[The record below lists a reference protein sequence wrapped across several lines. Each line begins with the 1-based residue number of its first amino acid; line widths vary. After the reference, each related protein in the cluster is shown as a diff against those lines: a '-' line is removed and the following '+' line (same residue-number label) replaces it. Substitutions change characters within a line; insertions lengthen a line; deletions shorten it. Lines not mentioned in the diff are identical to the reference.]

1 MGVASYRI
9 ERCVGAGCGSFTE
22 VATATGITFN
32 DTGLATGTSY
42 SYRVR
47 AVDANGNTSG
57 YSNTASAA
65 TAAADTQAPTAPS
78 GLTATLAPSGSQI
91 DSAWTA
97 STDNVA
103 VINYRV
109 ERCSGAGC
117 SAFAEIGTA
126 PGPTFSNTGLVA
138 GTSYSYRVRAADAAA
153 NTSGYSNT
161 AGATT
166 PGTAA
171 TPAYVQGASA
181 VPQTPQTTV
190 AVPFAGAQLAGHL
203 NVVIVGW
210 SDTTAQV
217 ASVSDTAGNAYL
229 LAVGPTAIAGIAT
242 QSVYYAKNIAAAP
255 AGNVVTVTYTSPANY
270 PDIRIAQYSGIHLT
284 DPVDATAAA
293 TGTSATSSTPALLTT
308 SPNDLLVAG
317 NLVQT
322 LTTGPGAGFTQ
333 RMITNP
339 DGDILEDRLAAV
351 VGSYGA
357 SAPINPSAQWIMQT
371 VAFRAGTGAPP
382 PPPDT
387 TPPTVAVTSPAAAAT
402 VSGTINVV
410 VTASDTAGVAGVAL
424 VVDGLSMGAP
434 DTTSP
439 YSFSLNTTKFGNGSH
454 TIGAYAWDPSQNL
467 GNAVGVPVTFS
478 NASPANPAV
487 VGVWSGLRP
496 LPLVPVNVALMSTG
510 KVLMYDG
517 GPWGT
522 DARVWDPTTN
532 TLVDV
537 PAPVNIFCSSLEQLG
552 DGRILVN
559 GGHPGTCH
567 VGLTAN
573 NVFDPVTGTWSVLA
587 DMTYPRWYPTST
599 TLPDGRVLVMSGES
613 TCQNCFV
620 SVHEIYNPATNTWTQ
635 LSSPAAQLSFPYY
648 PHPFVLPT
656 DGRVLVT
663 STTQRPIVSQ
673 VFNLT
678 TQTWSAVGGPAVE
691 GGAAVMYQPSKF
703 LKMGL
708 SVESEDPVHNSTNT
722 AYVLDMTQAT
732 PTWRQV
738 ASMANKRA
746 YHNATMLP
754 DGSVLVTGGGPTTAA
769 TNTSAAI
776 LPAELWSP
784 TTETWTT
791 LSSMNAPRLYHSE
804 ALLMPDGRVLISGG
818 GRNALMTEPTD
829 QFNSEFYSPPYLFK
843 GPRPVITSAPTT
855 VPYNQ
860 TFVVQ
865 TPNAPQSRRSR

>member
-1 MGVASYRI
+1 
-9 ERCVGAGCGSFTE
+9 
-22 VATATGITFN
+22 
-32 DTGLATGTSY
+32 
-42 SYRVR
+42 
-47 AVDANGNTSG
+47 
-57 YSNTASAA
+57 
-65 TAAADTQAPTAPS
+65 
-78 GLTATLAPSGSQI
+78 
-91 DSAWTA
+91 
-97 STDNVA
+97 
-103 VINYRV
+103 
-109 ERCSGAGC
+109 
-117 SAFAEIGTA
+117 
-126 PGPTFSNTGLVA
+126 
-138 GTSYSYRVRAADAAA
+138 
-153 NTSGYSNT
+153 
-161 AGATT
+161 
-166 PGTAA
+166 
-171 TPAYVQGASA
+171 
-181 VPQTPQTTV
+181 
-190 AVPFAGAQLAGHL
+190 
-203 NVVIVGW
+203 
-210 SDTTAQV
+210 
-217 ASVSDTAGNAYL
+217 
-229 LAVGPTAIAGIAT
+229 
-242 QSVYYAKNIAAAP
+242 
-255 AGNVVTVTYTSPANY
+255 
-270 PDIRIAQYSGIHLT
+270 
-284 DPVDATAAA
+284 
-293 TGTSATSSTPALLTT
+293 
-308 SPNDLLVAG
+308 
-317 NLVQT
+317 
-322 LTTGPGAGFTQ
+322 
-333 RMITNP
+333 MITNP
-339 DGDILEDRLAAV
+339 NGDILEDRLAAAP
-351 VGSYGA
+351 GAYGA
-357 SAPINPSAQWIMQT
+357 SAVLGASGSWIMQT
-371 VAFRAGTGAPP
+371 VAFRAGAGAPP

-387 TPPTVAVTSPAAAAT
+387 TPPTVAVTSPASAAT

-410 VTASDTAGVAGVAL
+410 VTASDTAGVAGVSL

-552 DGRILVN
+552 DGRILVQ

-573 NVFDPVTGTWSVLA
+573 NAFDPVTGTWTVLA
-587 DMTYPRWYPTST
+587 DMSFPRWYPTST

-635 LSSPAAQLSFPYY
+635 LSNPASQFSFPYY
-648 PHPFVLPT
+648 PHAFVLPT

-663 STTQRPIVSQ
+663 STNQRPIVSQ
-673 VFNLT
+673 VFDLNTLT
-678 TQTWSAVGGPAVE
+678 WTAVGGPAVE
-691 GGAAVMYQPSKF
+691 GGIAVMYRPSKF
-703 LKMGL
+703 LKTGL
-708 SVESEDPVHNSTNT
+708 AVDSEDPVHAATNT
-722 AYVLDMTQAT
+722 AYVLDMTQAS

-738 ASMANKRA
+738 PSMAHPRA
-746 YHNATMLP
+746 YHNATTLP
-754 DGSVLVTGGGPTTAA
+754 DGTVLVTGGGPTTAP
-769 TNTSAAI
+769 TGTGAAI

-784 TTETWTT
+784 ATETWTT

-865 TPNAPQSRRSR
+865 TPNAPQIASVSLIRLGAVTHSVNMSQRFVPLAFTTSTGSLTVTAPANNTQAPVGYYMLFIVDTAGVPSVAAIVRL